1 MLELNLI
8 MLFVII
14 AAFIAVEMK
23 DLLSAVVSVA
33 AAGLGLCI
41 IFLILKAP
49 DIAITQLVV
58 EIFLLI
64 ILIRATIRKDL
75 PFSTSGR
82 WFFNTVMTVTFLI
95 IFLSVGYF
103 VIKQLPQFGHPLMRV
118 SGYYLS
124 EGLEKTRATN
134 LVTSILLGF
143 RAYDTLG
150 EATVLFTAVI
160 SVLAVMRKKGRKKI
174 GEAED
179 KYEL

>member
-41 IFLILKAP
+41 MFLILKAP

-82 WFFNTVMTVTFLI
+82 WFFNTLMTVVFLI
-95 IFLSVGYF
+95 VFLSVGYF
-103 VIKQLPQFGHPLMRV
+103 VLKQLPQFGHPLMRV

-174 GEAED
+174 DEAED

>member
-14 AAFIAVEMK
+14 AALIAVEMK

-41 IFLILKAP
+41 MFLLLKAP

-82 WFFNTVMTVTFLI
+82 WFFNTLMTF
-95 IFLSVGYF
+95 IFLMVFLSIAYVCL
-103 VIKQLPQFGHPLMRV
+103 KQIPQFGHPLMRV
-118 SGYYLS
+118 SKYYLT
-124 EGLEKTRATN
+124 EGLPKTHATN

-160 SVLAVMRKKGRKKI
+160 SVLAVMRKRGRKEL
-174 GEAED
+174 GEKVEKD
-179 KYEL
+179 EL

>member
-41 IFLILKAP
+41 MFLILKAP

-64 ILIRATIRKDL
+64 ILI
-75 PFSTSGR
+75 
-82 WFFNTVMTVTFLI
+82 
-95 IFLSVGYF
+95 
-103 VIKQLPQFGHPLMRV
+103 
-118 SGYYLS
+118 
-124 EGLEKTRATN
+124 
-134 LVTSILLGF
+134 
-143 RAYDTLG
+143 
-150 EATVLFTAVI
+150 
-160 SVLAVMRKKGRKKI
+160 
-174 GEAED
+174 
-179 KYEL
+179 